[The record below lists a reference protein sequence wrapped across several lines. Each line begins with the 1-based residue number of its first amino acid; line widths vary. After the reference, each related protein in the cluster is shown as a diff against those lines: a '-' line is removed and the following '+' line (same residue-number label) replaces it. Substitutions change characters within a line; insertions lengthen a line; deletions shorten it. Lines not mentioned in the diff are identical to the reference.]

1 MSLEACPCPQTLF
14 LPTVTFCSKQ
24 CPLCK
29 KSLRNMVIRKFSL
42 SPEMLL
48 SVPCNASPVS
58 QSPSTCSFSAG
69 VQGISDFS
77 PMLNHSIYR
86 NMSETAETKQVKH
99 SLSQDY
105 RLLSW
110 KINGKS
116 WLLHSNNCQK
126 SATLQTHS
134 GVGLFTSR
142 NRVKIQINVIHVIQ
156 IHHRLMS
163 SLSMMFI
170 AYDTSIPEWAL
181 LGLCFHDLL
190 P

>member
-58 QSPSTCSFSAG
+58 QSPSPCSFSAG

-99 SLSQDY
+99 TACHKITDCYPEKLMESLGCFIQTTV
-105 RLLSW
+105 
-110 KINGKS
+110 KS
-116 WLLHSNNCQK
+116 LLHCRRIQGWGYLQAEIEWK
-126 SATLQTHS
+126 S
-134 GVGLFTSR
+134 
-142 NRVKIQINVIHVIQ
+142 K
-156 IHHRLMS
+156 
-163 SLSMMFI
+163 
-170 AYDTSIPEWAL
+170 
-181 LGLCFHDLL
+181 
-190 P
+190 